1 MKPGQQAA
9 NAPHAKTTSVHEKH
23 NLRIDSCSETS
34 ASSSSS
40 YRFPESSE
48 EESQPAI
55 LTTTTTTMRDQYSTI
70 QNQSSAMHIR
80 EFLAKE
86 RSVSHDSEELLQ
98 ITQLHMT
105 PATVTPDVNL
115 SERDRLFE
123 MGVIRARVAVRYFCK
138 LFMKQMEISGYSV
151 WRTLQAIDPD
161 ATFSKHEHT
170 AYALESNLNKVCTL
184 PRLMVLGN
192 KPSFIQLVENQTFS
206 SAHHFLCVLTVE
218 VQY

>member
-9 NAPHAKTTSVHEKH
+9 NVPHAKTTSLHEKH

-55 LTTTTTTMRDQYSTI
+55 LTTTTPMRDQSSTI

-86 RSVSHDSEELLQ
+86 RSVSHDSESPQ
-98 ITQLHMT
+98 ITQLHTT
-105 PATVTPDVNL
+105 PATVTPHVNQ

-170 AYALESNLNKVCTL
+170 AYALESNLNKVCTWK
-184 PRLMVLGN
+184 RLMF
-192 KPSFIQLVENQTFS
+192 P
-206 SAHHFLCVLTVE
+206 C
-218 VQY
+218 